1 MLLSEEKSIK
11 CYSEK
16 YPQNPTKIQN
26 VKTKKKKNL
35 KILATHTSKA
45 FKRYASEKRTEALR
59 FDTIKQVQR

>member
-16 YPQNPTKIQN
+16 YPQNTTKIQN
-26 VKTKKKKNL
+26 VKTKKKKL
-35 KILATHTSKA
+35 KIATHTSKA